1 MVSVP
6 GMWRQFDRR
15 EILVLSKRQK
25 PGENFMLQSVV
36 MKTKMDDS
44 PNQRTRE
51 EADNEAIEESADEY
65 FDKAHSGQKP
75 TDALVPSDPLQ
86 LYISKIKQYPALS
99 PEEELELAQRYKKTG
114 DTDAAF
120 RLVTSH
126 LMMVVKIAFEFRSQ
140 FQNILD
146 LIQEGNYGLMRAI
159 KKFDPFK
166 GARLSTYASY
176 WIRAYMLKFL
186 LDNWRLV
193 KVGTTN
199 MRRKLLY
206 RLREMEHLLGQGGEP
221 VTAKLLAEH
230 FGAAEN
236 DVVEVRK
243 SLGASDTSIYQPVSK
258 DSDRRVIDIL
268 PSRTSDYADELGAS
282 QIMERF
288 HDAVDKF
295 KEGLK
300 PSDLTLLEKRI
311 LSDEPLT
318 LREIGE
324 KHGVTREAI
333 RQAEVRLLKRLK
345 EYLRKEMG
353 DIQDVVDNW

>member
-1 MVSVP
+1 
-6 GMWRQFDRR
+6 
-15 EILVLSKRQK
+15 
-25 PGENFMLQSVV
+25 
-36 MKTKMDDS
+36 MDDF
-44 PNQRTRE
+44 PNQHIGE
-51 EADNEAIEESADEY
+51 EAGDEAIAKPVDEY
-65 FDKAHSGQKP
+65 FDNTNSDQTP

-86 LYISKIKQYPALS
+86 IYISKIKQYPALS
-99 PEEELELAQRYKKTG
+99 HEEELELAQRYKLTG
-114 DTDAAF
+114 DTEAAF

-140 FQNILD
+140 FQNVLD

-199 MRRKLLY
+199 VRRKLLY
-206 RLREMEHLLGQGGEP
+206 RLREMELRLEQGGEP
-221 VTAKLLAEH
+221 ATAKLLAQH
-230 FGAAEN
+230 FGATED
-236 DVVEVRK
+236 DVTEVRN
-243 SLGASDTSIYQPVSK
+243 SLGASDTSIYQPVGK

-268 PSRTSDYADELGAS
+268 PSRIPDYADELGAS
-282 QIMERF
+282 QVMKRF

-324 KHGVTREAI
+324 KYGVTREAI
-333 RQAEVRLLKRLK
+333 RQAETRLLKRLK
-345 EYLRKEMG
+345 EYLRKELG
-353 DIQDVVDNW
+353 DIQDVVDNF